1 MGLAQ
6 IAMLGGK
13 IPSLPDPVVL
23 EMATCFWGLSSL
35 FAQELGYAP
44 RPGRQTLCDT
54 VNWLR
59 ANPAPQGTHAHSET
73 HAPRPGRGRQRRID
87 PRASV

>member
-1 MGLAQ
+1 
-6 IAMLGGK
+6 
-13 IPSLPDPVVL
+13 
-23 EMATCFWGLSSL
+23 MATCFWGLSSL
-35 FAQELGYAP
+35 FAHELGYVP

-59 ANPAPQGTHAHSET
+59 AHPAPPGKHVHGGHA
-73 HAPRPGRGRQRRID
+73 APARTTRSQRRERLPID